1 MGWYGVFSASP
12 LFEECVVVVLK
23 YIWEFLGYI
32 VEVLCIMVFL
42 MVFCVYV
49 VLGFTWPLLVA
60 AVALRYLGWI

>member
-1 MGWYGVFSASP
+1 M
-12 LFEECVVVVLK
+12 VVLK